1 MDCKDG
7 IRDMTDAQAVRDV
20 AKGGT
25 RALRLLMDRYGDMV
39 YRLVLSVLCDR
50 DEADDV
56 AQEVFIKVWKNASRY
71 DPAYNF
77 STWVCRMAYNLS
89 IDRLRKAGRRRRA
102 DSEQYMMRGQSV
114 PFSDP
119 VEKEDA
125 ERLLKHALERL
136 RPSQRT
142 VFYLSEILGVPHDE
156 ISEITGMGYDSV
168 KSNLYHARKNIKEM
182 IEGQL

>member
-1 MDCKDG
+1 
-7 IRDMTDAQAVRDV
+7 
-20 AKGGT
+20 
-25 RALRLLMDRYGDMV
+25 
-39 YRLVLSVLCDR
+39 
-50 DEADDV
+50 
-56 AQEVFIKVWKNASRY
+56 
-71 DPAYNF
+71 
-77 STWVCRMAYNLS
+77 
-89 IDRLRKAGRRRRA
+89 
-102 DSEQYMMRGQSV
+102 MMRGQSV

-136 RPSQRT
+136 SPSQRT